1 MKEREQPKHRIYLKP
16 RHEQEGFFSMLNWI
30 TYYLFFFSIS
40 SLPVVFF
47 TKDIFASEVH
57 MQYILIKFSMLKSPA
72 LDFVKL

>member
-1 MKEREQPKHRIYLKP
+1 MNRKD
-16 RHEQEGFFSMLNWI
+16 FFHVELNNI
-30 TYYLFFFSIS
+30 LFIFFSIS